1 MTETQEDI
9 QARKEAIRKLRSD
22 RVLAH
27 HTLFKHRHKD
37 NTPEFHREMILD
49 THSINPRIST
59 EAFRGGAKST
69 VVCEE
74 ATIVQALFG
83 DFKNALIVGEKYERA
98 VERLKA
104 MRHEFETNET
114 IIGLFGQQEGK
125 TWTEGKIEL
134 SNGCVLQAIGRNQSL
149 RGSKHHDQRPDYL
162 VCDDIEDAESV
173 RSEESKRET
182 LAWFM
187 SVLMPALD
195 KGARCRVIGTPLET
209 DSLMECLR
217 KDEGWNS
224 RRYPIEY
231 MGGNGER
238 IPTWPARFPLEDIDK
253 TRKTFERHGML
264 LEYGREYMMEAR
276 SGETRVFTKDM
287 FRVEPTARRWHP
299 VYSFHDPARTVKESS
314 AHTGKAVF
322 SWIGSKLVIWEAS
335 GHFWRPDEIVN
346 DMYETNRK
354 YGPVV
359 LGVEPDGLE
368 EFLMQPLRHEGVK
381 RQVILP
387 IRAIR
392 APKGKMDFIRGLQP
406 FFAAGEVIFAQ
417 QCPDLESQ
425 LLNFGSGGRV
435 DVPNA
440 LAYALKMRPGLP
452 VYEDFGGDHILDPD
466 RDKRKEIKYIC
477 AVNYQH
483 GVLTGVL
490 YQRTIAQVVIVADF
504 VQEGDPQQRVEN
516 LVEWINTETGNDVDV
531 IVHPDH
537 LERYATSGLVGA
549 LRKFK
554 ISPRK
559 GGEVTKGRGWI
570 ITKLQ
575 TRKQDKPALVVSQ
588 NAKWV
593 INGFL
598 GGYAFEMRKDN
609 KGLSDRAPEGIYRT
623 LMESLETAAALA
635 VSGSDSVKLE
645 DANYSTDRNGNRYLS
660 SMPGKG

>member
-1 MTETQEDI
+1 MTEAETEE
-9 QARKEAIRKLRSD
+9 RKEAIRKLSAD

-27 HTLFKHRHKD
+27 HVLFKHRHKD
-37 NTPEFHREMILD
+37 LTPDFHRDMILD
-49 THSINPRIST
+49 THSAEPRIST

-74 ATIVQALFG
+74 ATIIQALLC

-114 IIGLFGQQEGK
+114 ILGIFGHQQGE
-125 TWTEGKIEL
+125 TWTEGKLQL
-134 SNGCVLQAIGRNQSL
+134 SNGVVLQAIGRNQSL

-162 VCDDIEDAESV
+162 ICDDIEDAESV
-173 RSEESKRET
+173 RSEESKRDT
-182 LAWFM
+182 LAWFL

-195 KGARCRVIGTPLET
+195 KGARARVVGTPLET
-209 DSLMECLR
+209 DSLMEALR
-217 KDEGWNS
+217 KSEGWQS

-231 MGGNGER
+231 MGENGER
-238 IPTWPARFPLEDIDK
+238 VATWPGRFPLEDIDK
-253 TRKTFERHGML
+253 IRKTFERHGML

-276 SGETRVFTKDM
+276 SGETRVFTADM
-287 FRVEPTARRWHP
+287 FRTEPTARRWHP

-322 SWIGSKLVIWEAS
+322 SWIGSKLVVWEAS

-346 DMYETNRK
+346 DMYETNRI
-354 YGPVV
+354 YNPVV
-359 LGVEPDGLE
+359 VGVEPDGLE

-381 RQVILP
+381 RGVILP
-387 IRAIR
+387 VRAIR
-392 APKGKMDFIRGLQP
+392 APRGKDDFIRGLQP
-406 FFAAGEVIFAQ
+406 FFAAREVIFANP
-417 QCPDLESQ
+417 CPDLESQ
-425 LLNFGSGGRV
+425 LLNFGGGGRK

-452 VYEDFGGDHILDPD
+452 VYEDFGGDHILDPE
-466 RDKRKEIKYIC
+466 RDHRKQIKYIC

-490 YQRTIAQVVIVADF
+490 YQRTIHHVVITCDF
-504 VQEGDPQQRVEN
+504 VQEGDPQQRVIN
-516 LVEWINTETGNDVDV
+516 LIEWMNTETGGDVEIV
-531 IVHPDH
+531 VHPDH
-537 LERYATSGLVGA
+537 MERYATSGLVGA
-549 LRKFK
+549 LRKCGK
-554 ISPRK
+554 SPRR
-559 GGEVTKGRGWI
+559 GGDVTKGRGWI
-570 ITKLQ
+570 VTKLQ
-575 TRKQDKPALVVSQ
+575 TRKQERPALMVSQ
-588 NAKWV
+588 QAKWT

-598 GGYAFEMRKDN
+598 GGYAFEMGKGG

-623 LMESLETAAALA
+623 LLEGLESAAALA
-635 VSGSDSVKLE
+635 VSGSDDLGEK
-645 DANYSTDRNGNRYLS
+645 DGNYATDRHGNRYLS